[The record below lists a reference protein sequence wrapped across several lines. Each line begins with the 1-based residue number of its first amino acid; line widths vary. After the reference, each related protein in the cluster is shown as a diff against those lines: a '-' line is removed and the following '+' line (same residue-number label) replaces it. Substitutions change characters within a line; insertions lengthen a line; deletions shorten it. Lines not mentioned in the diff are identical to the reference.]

1 MNRSVLIL
9 IATLSILLAA
19 CAHSSQPNIILQRD
33 WGGTPAPVDSVQSID
48 YITIHHSGVVFE
60 SGKDPLTYLQN
71 LQSWSRAEKQWV
83 DIPYHY
89 LIDLDGK
96 VYEGRDA
103 RLPGDTNTSYDVQG
117 HLIICVLGNYEEQTL
132 NEHQFNALIH
142 LTAASAKQYGVTP
155 DRIRSHHDWV
165 PEETVCPGRD
175 IQRWFD
181 DGSFVR
187 AVSALL
193 DQPSTK

>member
-1 MNRSVLIL
+1 M
-9 IATLSILLAA
+9 
-19 CAHSSQPNIILQRD
+19 HSSQPSIIHQTD
-33 WGGTPAPVDSVQSID
+33 WGGTPAAVDSVQSIE

-71 LQSWSRAEKQWV
+71 LQNWSRAEKQWV

-89 LIDLDGK
+89 LIDRDGK

-103 RLPGDTNTSYDVQG
+103 RLSGDTNTSYDVQG

-132 NEHQFNALIH
+132 NENQFNALIQ
-142 LTAASAKQYGVTP
+142 LTAAIAKQYGVAP

-175 IQRWFD
+175 IQRIFE

-187 AVSALL
+187 VVSALL
-193 DQPSTK
+193 DQPSAN